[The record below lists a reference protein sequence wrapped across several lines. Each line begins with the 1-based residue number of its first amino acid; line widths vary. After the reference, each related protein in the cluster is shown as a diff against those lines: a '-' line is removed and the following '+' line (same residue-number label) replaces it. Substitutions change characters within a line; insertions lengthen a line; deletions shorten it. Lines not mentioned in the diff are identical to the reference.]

1 MRMLVNVRIPHEPFN
16 TYVRD
21 GSIAELI
28 PRVMAES
35 KPEAVYFTEQNGHR
49 GAVLIVNV
57 ESASHIPALAV
68 VPAVQRR
75 LRVPHRD
82 ECGGFAA
89 GGVGGD
95 WRQVEM
101 RSDPEALAP

>member
-28 PRVMAES
+28 PRVMGEV
-35 KPEAVYFTEQNGHR
+35 KPEAAYFTEQAGGR

-57 ESASHIPALAV
+57 ESPSQIPVLAEPWFLLFNADCEFRIV
-68 VPAVQRR
+68 MSAEDLQK
-75 LRVPHRD
+75 
-82 ECGGFAA
+82 A
-89 GGVGGD
+89 GLAEIGVK
-95 WRQVEM
+95 WR
-101 RSDPEALAP
+101 